1 MSGGYFNYNNDNAAR
16 EIFGSYVEIKCDL
29 SKRQEDAK
37 EVAKNNPL
45 EDREISELAYDLF
58 CLLHSYDWYKSSDTS
73 FKDYKDDV
81 EFFKTKWLYG
91 GRTKRINFLV
101 DRAIDRIKT
110 EADAEISALKEMK
123 WGE

>member
-16 EIFGSYVEIKCDL
+16 DIFGSEVEIKCNL

-37 EVAKNNPL
+37 AVAKDNPL

-73 FKDYKDDV
+73 FGDYKNDV

-101 DRAIDRIKT
+101 DRAIERIKN